1 MKRVL
6 VFGGD
11 TGVVATRVANAL
23 TELEWAHPLFADTR
37 RPAMLN
43 AHVEH
48 VPFIITSPQ
57 AMMDAMRDVD
67 AVISCVENNPD
78 LIRQSA
84 TALFNAAQRFPEK
97 RVVLFSSMAVYGGQ
111 EGVLD
116 ESAALNAVDDYAA
129 ARIDAESM
137 AANSNTVCLRGGVE
151 YGPGSARWS
160 GLIARLL
167 MSKRLGDLGAAG
179 DGYCNLLFMDDL
191 VDAMIK
197 SLQLTGMQHQ
207 VFNLCSS
214 ERITWNEYL
223 IRYGVAL
230 GAVPVK
236 RISRRCL
243 KFETRLAIPL
253 KIAELI
259 LGQSNAARLHVPAA
273 ISPAMIRTFNQR
285 ILMNTSKAEHLLGMK
300 WTPLQTGLQTAAE
313 WVRDAV

>member
-11 TGVVATRVANAL
+11 TGVIATRVANAL
-23 TELEWAHPLFADTR
+23 AELEWACPLFADMR
-37 RPAMLN
+37 RPATLN
-43 AHVEH
+43 ARVEH
-48 VPFIITSPQ
+48 LPVIITSPQ
-57 AMMDAMRDVD
+57 AMMDAMRDAD
-67 AVISCVENNPD
+67 AVISCVENNPE
-78 LIRQSA
+78 LISRSA
-84 TALFNAAQRFPEK
+84 TAMFNTAQQCPEK
-97 RVVLFSSMAVYGGQ
+97 RVVLFSSMAVYGEQ

-116 ESAALNAVDDYAA
+116 ESATLNASDDYAA

-137 AANSNTVCLRGGVE
+137 AASSNTVCLRTGVE

-160 GLIARLL
+160 GLMARLL

-197 SLQLTGMQHQ
+197 SVQLTGMQHQ
-207 VFNLCSS
+207 VFNLCSN

-236 RISRRCL
+236 RINLRRL
-243 KFETRLAIPL
+243 KLETRLAIPL
-253 KIAELI
+253 KIFELM
-259 LGQSNAARLHVPAA
+259 LGQSNAARLHVPAP
-273 ISPAMIRTFNQR
+273 ISPSMTRAFNQR
-285 ILMNTSKAEHLLGMK
+285 MLMNASKAEHLLGMK
-300 WTPLQTGLQTAAE
+300 WTPLQKGLQAAAK
-313 WVRDAV
+313 WVCDAA